1 MINNIFKHTSRSY
14 YDIYNALVTAYPNK
28 PTWLFEEMSGLFDFI
43 SELLNRVATDILYP
57 KTREAAYGFAH
68 TCDYEPTEADG
79 ATTTLTIT
87 LTSAMSK
94 TLGIGYQVGGISTA
108 TGENIIYELTAVGN
122 SGGTDTITVAAKQ
135 KRTYTDVLLGTI
147 DSNEDFADFPIDG
160 YTNIIKNSTAEL
172 TIDSLTWTRVDD
184 FDDSDENDL
193 HFVLIYQSSGKVRYG
208 FGDGTNGKKPTLNSS
223 VYGTF
228 ETTKGLSG
236 RAAAGAITVNIGQD
250 NDISSITN
258 TASSGGNDAESVS
271 SIIRNA
277 RGSVRLRDVVWS
289 QEDLETAARMA
300 SSSVV
305 KALGQPNTPD
315 VGQATILIIPSG
327 GGNPSSGLKKTVDLY
342 VTALTLFGVMPV
354 TVDDP
359 NYVTQNINGYF
370 TCRTG
375 FDEDTV
381 ENLLEFAMTLIT
393 CAYDNQV
400 IEYYDDNGI
409 DTCREDV
416 INVLWSWAFTEDE
429 NDALEAIIDKWKELL
444 GTRDYREFGQ
454 SFEVGDAWIMGN
466 SLYTYGVDEWNIL
479 SPTSNVSVDEDEIIS
494 TGTIIIT
501 SS

>member
-14 YDIYNALVTAYPNK
+14 YDIYNALIAAYPNK

-43 SELLNRVATDILYP
+43 SELINRVATDILYP
-57 KTREAAYGFAH
+57 ETREAAYGFAH
-68 TCDYEPTEADG
+68 TCDYEPVEADG

-87 LTSAMSK
+87 LTGAMSK
-94 TLGIGYQVGGISTA
+94 SLAAGYQVGGISTS
-108 TGENIIYELTAVGN
+108 TGENIIYELTAVGS
-122 SGGTDTITVAAKQ
+122 SGGSDTITVAAKQ
-135 KRTYTDVLLGTI
+135 KRTYTNVLLGTI
-147 DSNEDFADFPIDG
+147 DSDEDFADFPIDG
-160 YTNIIKNSTAEL
+160 YTNIIKSSIGLEIN
-172 TIDSLTWTRVDD
+172 SLTWTRVDD
-184 FDDSDENDL
+184 FDDSDENDR

-208 FGDGTNGKKPTLNSS
+208 FGDGVNGMKPTLNSS

-228 ETTKGLSG
+228 EVTKGLKG
-236 RAAAGAITVNIGQD
+236 RAAAGTITNNVGLD
-250 NDISSITN
+250 NDIESITN
-258 TASSGGNDAESVS
+258 TESSEGNDAESIS

-277 RGSVRLRDVVWS
+277 RASVRLRDVVWS

-327 GGNPSSGLKKTVDLY
+327 GGNPSSGLKSIVDAY
-342 VTALTLFGVMPV
+342 VTALTQFGVMPI

-359 NYVTQNINGYF
+359 NYVSQNINAYY
-370 TCRTG
+370 TCREG

-400 IEYYDDNGI
+400 IEHYEDYGI
-409 DTCREDV
+409 NSCRENV

-429 NDALEAIIDKWKELL
+429 NEALEFIIKKWEELL
-444 GTRDYREFGQ
+444 GTRDFREFGQ
-454 SFEVGDAWIMGN
+454 DFEVGDVWIIGN
-466 SLYTYGVDEWNIL
+466 SLYQFGVDEWDVL
-479 SPTSNVSVDEDEIIS
+479 SPTSNTSVDDDEIIGE
-494 TGTIIIT
+494 GTIIV
-501 SS
+501 SPS